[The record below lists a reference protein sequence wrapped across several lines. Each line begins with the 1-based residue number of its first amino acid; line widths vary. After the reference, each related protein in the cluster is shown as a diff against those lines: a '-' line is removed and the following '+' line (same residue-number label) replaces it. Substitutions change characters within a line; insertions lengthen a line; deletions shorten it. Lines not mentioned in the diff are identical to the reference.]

1 MTDAETV
8 NCQSFIHTPLM
19 KQIKYNFTGLI
30 FRASHLHIIIDLVF
44 RSFSPRHKQYQNT
57 SQSVIMK
64 IYLDE
69 GETLQYFCYLLL
81 VPLIQN

>member
-1 MTDAETV
+1 MTGAKTV
-8 NCQSFIHTPLM
+8 ICQSFIHTPLM

-30 FRASHLHIIIDLVF
+30 FRASHLHVIIVLVF

-64 IYLDE
+64 IYLD
-69 GETLQYFCYLLL
+69 
-81 VPLIQN
+81 